1 MLPKC
6 HTFDRTLQELQRDLP
21 ETDSKLAATE
31 LHVRDQIEN
40 SHREGLETTPSERNL
55 DFRALDSKPG

>member
-21 ETDSKLAATE
+21 DTESRLAATE
-31 LHVRDQIEN
+31 LHARDFIKN
-40 SHREGLETTPSERNL
+40 SQREGLETSPSE
-55 DFRALDSKPG
+55 